1 MVEKPHKSQSMK
13 LQSRP
18 ARNGNQTIAEFRT
31 YSASSEDFPSKN
43 RITFLVQE
51 PGYFYKNQEDL

>member
-1 MVEKPHKSQSMK
+1 M
-13 LQSRP
+13 
-18 ARNGNQTIAEFRT
+18 

-43 RITFLVQE
+43 RITFPVQE

>member
-1 MVEKPHKSQSMK
+1 MK

-18 ARNGNQTIAEFRT
+18 EKNENQTIAEFRT
-31 YSASSEDFPSKN
+31 YSALSEEFPSKN
-43 RITFLVQE
+43 RITFPVQE